1 MSGSKLSNQDR
12 KDLEK
17 FTKFL
22 IYKSL
27 QIIVQSRLGE
37 KISTKSKLSAT
48 GADWFNLAIK
58 DISEVHNEAK
68 KTLAG
73 QKTLLGQSVC
83 VEISLKTADGDTMIL
98 ETWFIS
104 LNHDS
109 CDPNVKVSYAVYNR
123 MSIALKSLLSVSR
136 VTPAYKLS
144 RQQGADD
151 FVICYKIYNGEPQ
164 FFMLGDDYKTAKV
177 GSVPTPVGTINI
189 NLAYRTKLLITPQK
203 TMKEI
208 PFEVKDD
215 HFKKDNVSPKRPTTP
230 KPCSLGY
237 KRNESVADEL
247 CQGSDE
253 TQDFTFTN
261 SPGDNIL
268 KNSQIPRSQPIG
280 INNTSPRNHHDSKA
294 HSNPEKQTSFTSY
307 QKIGA
312 FADNKIHRDSK
323 SDIEDIPFLNLIQ
336 DDIKIDDK
344 TVLNVKE
351 LSKSSKSRNDSC
363 DSDRRESSSHASGDG
378 EKLHESVLSN
388 HSSISQELP
397 PDDFVM
403 VELKT
408 PFAGADPNTDLG
420 KFYRD
425 FSLAPSLNMFTEE
438 PTVGE
443 TLEQITDQLSMFES
457 NVYEFDSFIGEVVE
471 SSPE

>member
-1 MSGSKLSNQDR
+1 MSGSKLSHQDR

-22 IYKSL
+22 VYKSL

-37 KISTKSKLSAT
+37 KITTKSKLSAT

-73 QKTLLGQSVC
+73 QKTLLGQNIC
-83 VEISLKTADGDTMIL
+83 VEISLKTAEGDTMIL
-98 ETWFIS
+98 ETWYIN
-104 LNHDS
+104 LNHDT
-109 CDPNVKVSYAVYNR
+109 CDPNVKISYTVYNR
-123 MSIALKSLLSVSR
+123 MGIALKSLLSVSR

-151 FVICYKIYNGEPQ
+151 FVICYKIYNGDPQ

-203 TMKEI
+203 TMKEV

-215 HFKKDNVSPKRPTTP
+215 HFKKDNSPKRPTTP

-253 TQDFTFTN
+253 TQDLTFTN
-261 SPGDNIL
+261 SPGDTFL
-268 KNSQIPRSQPIG
+268 KNSPIPRSQPIG
-280 INNTSPRNHHDSKA
+280 INEASPRTQHDTKS
-294 HSNPEKQTSFTSY
+294 HSYPEKQTSFTSY
-307 QKIGA
+307 LRVGA
-312 FADNKIHRDSK
+312 FADNKLSRDGK
-323 SDIEDIPFLNLIQ
+323 QDVEDIPFLNLIQ

-344 TVLNVKE
+344 TVINVKE
-351 LSKSSKSRNDSC
+351 LSKSKVKSDSSC
-363 DSDRRESSSHASGDG
+363 DSDKKQLNHASGDG
-378 EKLHESVLSN
+378 IKMNESSVSN
-388 HSSISQELP
+388 NSTTSQELP

-425 FSLAPSLNMFTEE
+425 FTTAPSLNMFTVE
-438 PTVGE
+438 PTVCE